1 MIERKPLEM
10 PPAAALR
17 FLADM
22 RTFHSTDDAIKRDQ
36 IAARQLHALREH
48 LPRDAKLSLYDVKQ
62 LFERMRDL
70 NEGQK

>member
-1 MIERKPLEM
+1 MIKRKPLEL

-22 RTFHSTDDAIKRDQ
+22 QAFHSTDAIKCNQ

-48 LPRDAKLSLYDVKQ
+48 LPSDAKLTLSDVKV

-70 NEGQK
+70 NEGR

>member
-1 MIERKPLEM
+1 MIKRKPMEI
-10 PPAAALR
+10 PPGAALR
-17 FLADM
+17 FLADL
-22 RTFHSTDDAIKRDQ
+22 RAFHSTDDAIKRDE

-48 LPRDAKLSLYDVKQ
+48 LPRDAKLSLSDVKV